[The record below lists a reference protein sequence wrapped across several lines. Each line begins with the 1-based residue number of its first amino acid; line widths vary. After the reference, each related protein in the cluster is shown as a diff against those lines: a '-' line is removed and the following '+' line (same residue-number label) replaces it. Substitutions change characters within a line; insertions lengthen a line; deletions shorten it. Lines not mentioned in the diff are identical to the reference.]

1 MSDEKESNRES
12 KGLSDILKKVVT
24 TGMGAAFM
32 TEEAVK
38 DLLQGLP
45 LPKEMVQG
53 LLANAK
59 SSKDEFIKSVK
70 SELKQY
76 LDRIDLSKE
85 IDRILDDYD
94 MEINAKIKFKKRAGT
109 KAASSKAASKKSK
122 S

>member
-1 MSDEKESNRES
+1 MGGEKET

-38 DLLQGLP
+38 DLLHGLP

-70 SELKQY
+70 TELKQY

-94 MEINAKIKFKKRAGT
+94 MEINAKIKFKKRSG
-109 KAASSKAASKKSK
+109 SKKK
-122 S
+122 

>member
-1 MSDEKESNRES
+1 MSEDREG
-12 KGLSDILKKVVT
+12 KGLADILKKVVT
-24 TGMGAAFM
+24 TGIGAAFM

-70 SELKQY
+70 SELKSY
-76 LDRIDLSKE
+76 LNRIDISKE
-85 IDRILDDYD
+85 VDRILDEYD
-94 MEINAKIKFKKRAGT
+94 MEINAKINFKKRST
-109 KAASSKAASKKSK
+109 QKAKAKAKSSSSSKKDK
-122 S
+122 